1 MHPVVKLEG
10 IVGFLEVSFGQFIF
24 MLCFDRIKQLCLSF
38 LVFGKSG
45 FVSFERFVVSFFC
58 LQEGPLGHGQ
68 KDNGQRKPQRNVIFV
83 FMKSSS
89 SFVK

>member
-45 FVSFERFVVSFFC
+45 FVSFERFVVSFFFFKRG
-58 LQEGPLGHGQ
+58 LWVMA
-68 KDNGQRKPQRNVIFV
+68 RKITGNENHNV
-83 FMKSSS
+83 M
-89 SFVK
+89 